1 MPNLL
6 KLYFLTFLLSSTFL
20 SCSHSE
26 PLLANLEKMATI
38 AVDRIKSEQ
47 HERGFWISLDT
58 PHPVY
63 TNKARKQPPLL
74 PSTIII
80 DLLGPYAAE
89 NGLENEMQ
97 RARNYLA
104 HQIEDNGL
112 VRYFGRPDQS
122 HIAPLRCAA
131 ISPDA
136 DDTSLAWRTAI
147 NPDRSLLPKTLKRL
161 KAYRNEAGFYRTWLV
176 PQDEYQCVGP
186 GNDPN
191 PVDIVIQLHL
201 IQFFSHFE
209 MFEEKDKLCK
219 LVKNN
224 IGNPKL
230 WVYYTHAPLIPIL
243 RESALN
249 QLGCDIRIPSSITS
263 KTFDSQ
269 KQWLQL
275 TYFVRDYALESPPE
289 KNVVEQTL
297 TELASGNFAFIE
309 HNPPILYHNDM
320 SANPDYYWSK
330 IVGLALWLRVYWDYI
345 STAHTENNSK

>member
-58 PHPVY
+58 PDPVY
-63 TNKARKQPPLL
+63 THKARKQPPLL

-161 KAYRNEAGFYRTWLV
+161 KAYRNEAGFYRTWLFNLV
-176 PQDEYQCVGP
+176 SKSCLVYPLLLGFSPFSIRDAIKLLVLLPAHSYFMWKYESKK
-186 GNDPN
+186 
-191 PVDIVIQLHL
+191 H
-201 IQFFSHFE
+201 FFRK
-209 MFEEKDKLCK
+209 ML
-219 LVKNN
+219 
-224 IGNPKL
+224 
-230 WVYYTHAPLIPIL
+230 
-243 RESALN
+243 
-249 QLGCDIRIPSSITS
+249 SS
-263 KTFDSQ
+263 
-269 KQWLQL
+269 
-275 TYFVRDYALESPPE
+275 
-289 KNVVEQTL
+289 
-297 TELASGNFAFIE
+297 
-309 HNPPILYHNDM
+309 
-320 SANPDYYWSK
+320 
-330 IVGLALWLRVYWDYI
+330 
-345 STAHTENNSK
+345 